1 MAIYSMQKLISQA
14 RILARDYRKATGK
27 TLPGVSNEIAE
38 NDAAHL
44 LGLTLC
50 DDRSQGFDAVDADG
64 KKIQIKARTIF
75 DDSKTGQ
82 RIGQIKSNQTWDS
95 IVLVLLNEDYEPFE
109 IYEAEREELIEVID
123 KPSQNQKK
131 RGALSV
137 ARFKIMGELRW
148 TPEEKLE
155 P

>member
-14 RILARDYRKATGK
+14 RILARDYRQATGK
-27 TLPGVSNEIAE
+27 TLPGISNEIAE

-50 DDRSQGFDAVDADG
+50 DDRSQGFDATDANG

-82 RIGQIKSNQTWDS
+82 RIGQIKSNQSWDS
-95 IVLVLLNEDYEPFE
+95 VVLVLLNEDYEPFE
-109 IYEAEREELIEVID
+109 IYEAEREVLIEVID

-137 ARFKIMGELRW
+137 ARFKIIGELRW
-148 TPEEKLE
+148 TIEEGLE
-155 P
+155 N

>member
-14 RILARDYRKATGK
+14 RVLAKEYRLTTGK
-27 TLPGVSNEIAE
+27 ALSGISNEIAE

-50 DDRSQGFDAVDADG
+50 EDRSQGFDALDADG

-95 IVLVLLNEDYEPFE
+95 VVLVLLNEDYEPFE
-109 IYEAEREELIEVID
+109 IYEAERDELIELID
-123 KPSQNQKK
+123 KPSKNQKK

-137 ARFKIMGELRW
+137 ARFRIIGTLRW
-148 TPEEKLE
+148 TKEDGLEE
-155 P
+155 

>member
-14 RILARDYRKATGK
+14 RTLAKEYRQATGK
-27 TLPGVSNEIAE
+27 TLPGISNEIAE

-50 DDRSQGFDAVDADG
+50 EDRSKGYDALDAEG

-82 RIGQIKSNQTWDS
+82 RLGQIKSNQEWDS

-109 IYEAEREELIEVID
+109 VYEADREELLEVID
-123 KPSQNQKK
+123 KPSKSQKK

-137 ARFKIMGELRW
+137 ARFRIIGELRW
-148 TPEEKLE
+148 TKEDGLE
-155 P
+155 I